1 VILYDTTGVV
11 VMASSYTLGTHFED
25 FVKGLVA
32 SGRYATASEVMRD
45 GLRLLEERE
54 NLQQAKIEALR
65 TLIQEGRDSGAGLP
79 ADAVLD
85 RLAAKYAGKSPGK

>member
-1 VILYDTTGVV
+1 
-11 VMASSYTLGTHFED
+11 MASSYTLGTHFED
-25 FVKGLVA
+25 FVKGLVS

-54 NLQQAKIEALR
+54 HLQQAKIEALR
-65 TLIQEGRDSGAGLP
+65 TLIQEGRDSGASLP

>member
-1 VILYDTTGVV
+1 
-11 VMASSYTLGTHFED
+11 MASSYTLGTHFED

-45 GLRLLEERE
+45 GLRLLEEQE